1 MTGRSGT
8 LGVVHHVHG
17 DYWPLNTA
25 LWVKEFRAVTPIVA
39 YFMLSEMNLAQYNSG
54 ASVPTLDRKVAHA
67 QAVFLPPSTVINQL
81 EDIIEPVF
89 EQTRALRRSISGLQ
103 EARNAL
109 LPKIMSGE
117 ISV

>member
-1 MTGRSGT
+1 
-8 LGVVHHVHG
+8 
-17 DYWPLNTA
+17 
-25 LWVKEFRAVTPIVA
+25 VA